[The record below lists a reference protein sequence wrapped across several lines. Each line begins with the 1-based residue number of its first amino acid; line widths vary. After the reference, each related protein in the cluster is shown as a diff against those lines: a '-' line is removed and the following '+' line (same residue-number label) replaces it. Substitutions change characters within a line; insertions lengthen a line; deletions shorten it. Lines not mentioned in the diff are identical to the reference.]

1 MSAEGNKAIVRQ
13 FVEALNRRDL
23 AAAAELLAPD
33 VVIHTPGADVEG
45 RKGWREFVAGFLAA
59 FPDLHLTIEDTI
71 AEGDKAVMR
80 WTERGTHEGQFADTA
95 PTGKVVT
102 LSGMDIYR
110 LAGGKIAEA
119 WIWSD
124 TLGLL
129 QQIGAIPA

>member
-1 MSAEGNKAIVRQ
+1 MSVEGNKAIIRQ
-13 FVEALNRRDL
+13 FVEAFNKKDI
-23 AAAAELLAPD
+23 ATAVELLAAD
-33 VVIHTPGADVEG
+33 VVVHTPNAEVEG
-45 RKGWREFVAGFLAA
+45 RKGWQEFVTGFLSA
-59 FPDLHLTIEDTI
+59 FPDLHLTVEDTI

-80 WTERGTHEGQFADTA
+80 WSERGTHKGQFAGIA

-102 LSGMDIYR
+102 LSGVDIYR